1 MNFIIFASAVEYNL
15 LQIFYLRSKQNLFI
29 FDKFSNSISE
39 KYYFLFLFSHL
50 ESVSVMLILKHPIY
64 LHG

>member
-39 KYYFLFLFSHL
+39 KYYFFFYT
-50 ESVSVMLILKHPIY
+50 PI
-64 LHG
+64 